1 MGAARL
7 RPYLRPN
14 KPNARTSLNTACHQG
29 HDGVAAV
36 PGIGL
41 AKQVLTISTAG
52 TEVAQAPKVSAPAP
66 VAKVRRVL
74 CAHKRR
80 VMGIARVTYRADVI
94 RVRPLRS

>member
-7 RPYLRPN
+7 RPYLHPN
-14 KPNARTSLNTACHQG
+14 KPNARTRLNTACHQG

-52 TEVAQAPKVSAPAP
+52 TEVAQALKAPTSAPVTEVSHVFDAP
-66 VAKVRRVL
+66 KHTAID
-74 CAHKRR
+74 
-80 VMGIARVTYRADVI
+80 IAELAYRADFTLVK
-94 RVRPLRS
+94 PLRS